1 MRIRYIFIISFLS
14 ILVSGISVAQDC
26 TDYHQFHCPYGDYTF
41 FYSRQSKSALFK
53 QGQTSE
59 LRITV
64 YGGEDYYIAICA
76 HRKFGDLRFR
86 IMEDNE
92 EKTLIYDSAEDEM
105 AESIIFS
112 NDITRNLILEVSV
125 PESKT
130 SSIDKR
136 CVGVVI
142 QFRKTDQQDNY
153 SGKTGF

>member
-1 MRIRYIFIISFLS
+1 MKNKYIFIISILSVFLTG
-14 ILVSGISVAQDC
+14 ILQAQDC
-26 TDYHQFHCPYGDYTF
+26 TDYHQYHCPYGDYTF
-41 FYSRQSKSALFK
+41 FYSRQSKSALFR

-64 YGGEDYYIAICA
+64 YGGEDYYIAVCA
-76 HRKFGDLRFR
+76 HRKFGDIRFR

-92 EKTLIYDSAEDEM
+92 EKTLIFDNADDEM

-130 SSIDKR
+130 SSIEKR

-142 QFRKTDQQDNY
+142 QFRKTDQADNY
-153 SGKTGF
+153 PGKTGF